1 MIRWVGVIFL
11 ALVIFLP
18 LFPELQKLRLGTL
31 YGDLPFRIGK
41 IHFILPFGS
50 TLAVSTLTFLMAE
63 LFKLV

>member
-31 YGDLPFRIGK
+31 YGDVPFRIGK
-41 IHFILPFGS
+41 IQFFLPFGS
-50 TLAVSTLTFLMAE
+50 TLLLSTLAFFMAE
-63 LFKLV
+63 LFKLL